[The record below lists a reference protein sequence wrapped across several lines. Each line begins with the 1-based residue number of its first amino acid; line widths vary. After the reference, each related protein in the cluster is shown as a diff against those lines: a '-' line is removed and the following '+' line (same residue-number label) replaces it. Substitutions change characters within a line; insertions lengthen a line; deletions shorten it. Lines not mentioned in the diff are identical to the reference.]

1 MCPFVIPFNTNKCLA
16 LTKTKPKVVV
26 RKEWLPKKG
35 FAKSLSCASTTIVRK
50 WRVEVS
56 QDGNRC
62 SIQSHS
68 WSVALYST
76 CCHLGWSSWQSAKT
90 LKRRGSSSTEPGQM
104 GNNQTRM
111 IGKFGKLIS
120 SQKRSWVNFWNVY
133 SVRVSFSPWESFPEQ
148 VLCSRNKI
156 LYLLVTL

>member
-1 MCPFVIPFNTNKCLA
+1 MLGSYQDQ
-16 LTKTKPKVVV
+16 TKSSSQKRVA
-26 RKEWLPKKG
+26 PKKG
-35 FAKSLSCASTTIVRK
+35 FTKSLSCASTTIVRK
-50 WRVEVS
+50 WIVEVS

-68 WSVALYST
+68 WSNAMY
-76 CCHLGWSSWQSAKT
+76 
-90 LKRRGSSSTEPGQM
+90 SSTLPVVTWADHRGKVQKLSSA
-104 GNNQTRM
+104 GVLAQRNPVKWAIIKTRM

-120 SQKRSWVNFWNVY
+120 SEKRSWENSGNVF

>member
-1 MCPFVIPFNTNKCLA
+1 MCPFVILFNANKCLA

-26 RKEWLPKKG
+26 RKEWLPKRG
-35 FAKSLSCASTTIVRK
+35 LAKSLSCASTTIVRK

-68 WSVALYST
+68 WSNALYST

-90 LKRRGSSSTEPGQM
+90 LKRRVLAQRNPVKWAIIK
-104 GNNQTRM
+104 TRM

-120 SQKRSWVNFWNVY
+120 SQKRSWGNFGNVY
-133 SVRVSFSPWESFPEQ
+133 SVRVSFSPWESFPER